1 MVYSQ
6 PPQFSPPADLSAAG
20 TPLGTFQVQ
29 EYVNSTGLGSLVAAN
44 YFTVEAGQATV
55 SVSGTYHSFRL
66 RN

>member
-6 PPQFSPPADLSAAG
+6 PSQFTPPADLSQAG

-44 YFTVEAGQATV
+44 YFTVEVGQATA
-55 SVSGTYHSFRL
+55 SVSTRPQPVP
-66 RN
+66 

>member
-44 YFTVEAGQATV
+44 YFTVEVGQATA
-55 SVSGTYHSFRL
+55 SVSCTAA
-66 RN
+66 